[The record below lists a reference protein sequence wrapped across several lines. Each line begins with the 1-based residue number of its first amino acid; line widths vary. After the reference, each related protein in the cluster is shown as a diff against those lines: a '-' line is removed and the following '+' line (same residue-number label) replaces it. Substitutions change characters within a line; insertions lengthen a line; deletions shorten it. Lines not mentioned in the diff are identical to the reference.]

1 MSKAA
6 PFSRVREA
14 REAIAAKA
22 LELFEGYMKMI
33 KKAEDADQFEVASK
47 GYQFL
52 IEHMPKD
59 EEGRTLIDPSIDK
72 GPTGKVGP
80 VGPQIQ
86 IGIALTTPKALPPVE
101 VIDVTDETSN

>member
-22 LELFEGYMKMI
+22 LELFENYMKMI
-33 KKAEDADQFEVASK
+33 KKAEDADDFEVASK

-59 EEGRTLIDPSIDK
+59 EDGKSILDPSIDHK

-86 IGIALTTPKALPPVE
+86 IGIALTTPKALPPVD
-101 VIDVTDETSN
+101 VIDVTDDK